1 MQIIVRGKNLAVDK
15 PLYDYV
21 VKKVIRVAKYFKN
34 IQEALVELG
43 DLHQKDIAHSQVA
56 HITLW
61 AKGTVLRCGANSGD
75 LYSAIDLVID
85 KLERQMQKY
94 KEKKIETSHA
104 KRQPKKAFVVAP
116 EQPAQKEGL
125 PQIAEIKRISPK
137 PMTLEEALLEA
148 KVLKVNYFVFR
159 NATTNEFNVLYRL
172 GENRFGLVMPV

>member
-1 MQIIVRGKNLAVDK
+1 
-15 PLYDYV
+15 
-21 VKKVIRVAKYFKN
+21 
-34 IQEALVELG
+34 
-43 DLHQKDIAHSQVA
+43 
-56 HITLW
+56 
-61 AKGTVLRCGANSGD
+61 
-75 LYSAIDLVID
+75 
-85 KLERQMQKY
+85 
-94 KEKKIETSHA
+94 
-104 KRQPKKAFVVAP
+104 VVAP